1 MREYLFHG
9 KKTSNGEWVEGYY
22 TLYANNIGLHPCIL
36 TGTDQGCVIPAFVIP
51 ESVGQYTGMNEFVVS
66 DRSYNKPLFE
76 GDIVEIW
83 GWRSPK
89 YTYNAQSQYD
99 GYVKCRAVIY
109 FEHGEWRL
117 DYKNKYNEAHSK
129 LKGKEVDDREIGCQ
143 RELHQYGSRNEEF
156 DREHNQHYLLRDIVK
171 IGNVFENA
179 DLLEG

>member
-1 MREYLFHG
+1 MRDYIFHG
-9 KKTSNGEWVEGYY
+9 KCTITDKWVEGFLNYSDARKQYY
-22 TLYANNIGLHPCIL
+22 IMDKVDAFP
-36 TGTDQGCVIPAFVIP
+36 IPVYE

-129 LKGKEVDDREIGCQ
+129 LKGKEVDDREVGCQ
-143 RELHQYGSRNEEF
+143 RELHQYGSCNEEF
-156 DREHNQHYLLRDIVK
+156 DREYNQDYLLRDIVK